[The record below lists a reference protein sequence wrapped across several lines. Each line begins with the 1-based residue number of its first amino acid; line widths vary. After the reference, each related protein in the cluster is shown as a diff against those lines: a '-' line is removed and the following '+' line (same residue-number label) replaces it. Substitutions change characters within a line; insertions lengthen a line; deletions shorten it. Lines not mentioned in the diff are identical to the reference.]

1 MSSTTKMS
9 SHRCVSAVDW
19 LERECRAPD
28 RPGAGKRFRSVPRF
42 GRHPF
47 LSRRLR
53 TVPGRVDARH
63 PPSVKSLPSTAPAKP
78 TGRMAP
84 RTSPATAW
92 ERSCNP
98 NSQSISGLPTPRRI
112 NNGSGHVSTF
122 REGRRWAATCTRS
135 SSSTRIAT
143 LPPGVRASRPKFT
156 GDPTPG
162 GYEHVVEVLGNGTG
176 LQLWNWQGNMYV
188 QGQLPASRATGEGG
202 TDTDPIRIGASTH
215 GYTQVAIE
223 LGVVSLTQACDANLY
238 FRTTNDSAAL
248 GAGDLDVGQLGS
260 CVPGL
265 DGNGVPGVLVP
276 PNGCRSN
283 AECPAGAVCQNGQC
297 AFASACTT
305 NADCAQGMQCTADG
319 RCVPAP
325 NGTCTSNAQC
335 NGLICQGG
343 QCAACPLGGNQC
355 GAGYTCGAD
364 GRCSAGSG
372 TGPTGEAPL
381 VLAPGEEIK
390 GGACNCALSVRS
402 TPAGVSEFCLAVV
415 AFFVTRRR
423 AARDG

>member
-1 MSSTTKMS
+1 MTH
-9 SHRCVSAVDW
+9 SHVWIFRAAIWSASLSFAAAAYGAWAGGRATPTVREIVAVDSTGEANW
-19 LERECRAPD
+19 PY
-28 RPGAGKRFRSVPRF
+28 GAEDIAGD
-42 GRHPF
+42 GLGAF
-47 LSRRLR
+47 LQ
-53 TVPGRVDARH
+53 P
-63 PPSVKSLPSTAPAKP
+63 
-78 TGRMAP
+78 
-84 RTSPATAW
+84 
-92 ERSCNP
+92 E
-98 NSQSISGLPTPRRI
+98 QSIDIRTAY
-112 NNGSGHVSTF
+112 
-122 REGRRWAATCTRS
+122 AATDQQRLWARVYVS
-135 SSSTRIAT
+135 GGQAVGGNVHAFVFIDSDRNAAT
-143 LPPGVRASRPKFT
+143 GGTGVAPEINANFT